1 MQLTMALQAVDVD
14 IAWAGGLF
22 TSTEVAVDS
31 VIVQENARGKIENVI
46 GAARGANSG
55 NANLAELESK
65 WLKTSA
71 AGEQGR
77 LEAIILDALN
87 YAPAEDCGA
96 RLNNAYRWVCRVEHE
111 LDERSRPRG

>member
-1 MQLTMALQAVDVD
+1 MAHETIGAPMQLTQAQEAELRATLGAAFPGIAGVMQLTMALQAVDID

-46 GAARGANSG
+46 DATRRANSG

-65 WLKTSA
+65 WL
-71 AGEQGR
+71 
-77 LEAIILDALN
+77 
-87 YAPAEDCGA
+87 
-96 RLNNAYRWVCRVEHE
+96 
-111 LDERSRPRG
+111 